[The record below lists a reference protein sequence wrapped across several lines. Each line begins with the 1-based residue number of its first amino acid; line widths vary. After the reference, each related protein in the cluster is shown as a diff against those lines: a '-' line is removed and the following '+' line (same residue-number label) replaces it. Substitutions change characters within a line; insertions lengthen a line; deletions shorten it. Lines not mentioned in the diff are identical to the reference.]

1 MSNHL
6 TLFLSQQAAS
16 ACTSKGSADNLGTA
30 ACQSKQFNTQSSG
43 KSPPT
48 KNIRRAQIRCSD
60 IQQSAHLS
68 QGISKNL
75 RCLCRR
81 FLCSGSV
88 LALALTGLQSQA
100 STVFINEIH
109 YDNDGIDVDEGIE
122 IVAQAGTSLED
133 WQLLFYNG
141 NNGSVYKTNALTGS
155 FSDQSNGYGFMH
167 VVTGGLQN
175 GPSDGVA
182 LINSLGQVIEFLSY
196 EGDVTATDG
205 AALGLTS
212 TDIGISESINAA
224 LGISLQRT
232 GTGSEREDFSWTA
245 ANATFG
251 GLNAGQNLMPH
262 VSSIPL
268 PASIIFFASSLTG
281 LAVAS
286 QRHRSRARQT

>member
-1 MSNHL
+1 MSNNL
-6 TLFLSQQAAS
+6 TLSLSQQAAS
-16 ACTSKGSADNLGTA
+16 AYTSKGITDNLRTA
-30 ACQSKQFNTQSSG
+30 AHQSKQSNTQTSG
-43 KSPPT
+43 ESPPNT
-48 KNIRRAQIRCSD
+48 NIRRAQIYCTDS
-60 IQQSAHLS
+60 QQSAHLS
-68 QGISKNL
+68 KNISRNL
-75 RCLCRR
+75 RYLCKR

-88 LALALTGLQSQA
+88 LALTLTGLQAQA

-109 YDNDGIDVDEGIE
+109 YDNDGIDLDEGIE
-122 IVAQAGTSLED
+122 IVASAGTNLDD

-141 NNGSVYKTNALTGS
+141 NNGSIYKTNVLTGS
-155 FSDQSNGYGFMH
+155 LADQSNGYGFMH
-167 VVTGGLQN
+167 VVTSGLQN

-182 LINSLGQVIEFLSY
+182 LINPLGQVIEFLSY

-212 TDIGISESINAA
+212 TDIGIAESINSA

-251 GLNAGQNLMPH
+251 ELNAGQSLMPN
-262 VSSIPL
+262 VSNIPL
-268 PASIIFFASSLTG
+268 PASIIVFASSLMS

-286 QRHRSRARQT
+286 QRNRSQAKPT

>member
-1 MSNHL
+1 MSNNL
-6 TLFLSQQAAS
+6 TLFSSQQAARTY
-16 ACTSKGSADNLGTA
+16 TSKGNTDNLGTA
-30 ACQSKQFNTQSSG
+30 ACQNNQSNTQTSG
-43 KSPPT
+43 KGPSN
-48 KNIRRAQIRCSD
+48 KSIRRAQIRCTDS
-60 IQQSAHLS
+60 QQLAYLS
-68 QGISKNL
+68 NSMSRKL
-75 RCLCRR
+75 RDLARR
-81 FLCSGSV
+81 FFCSGSV
-88 LALALTGLQSQA
+88 LALALTGLHAQA

-122 IVAQAGTSLED
+122 IVGSAGTNLDD

-141 NNGSVYKTNALTGS
+141 NNGSAYKTNILIGS

-167 VVTGGLQN
+167 VVTGSLQN

-182 LINSLGQVIEFLSY
+182 LISPLGQVMEFLSY

-205 AALGLTS
+205 AAMGLTS
-212 TDIGISESINAA
+212 MDIGISESINSA

-251 GLNAGQNLMPH
+251 ALNAGQSLIPS

-268 PASIIFFASSLTG
+268 PASIIFFATSLTS

-286 QRHRSRARQT
+286 QRNRSQARKN

>member
-1 MSNHL
+1 MSNNL
-6 TLFLSQQAAS
+6 TLSLSQQAAS
-16 ACTSKGSADNLGTA
+16 AYTSKGSTDNLRTA
-30 ACQSKQFNTQSSG
+30 VHQSKQSNTQTSG
-43 KSPPT
+43 KSPPNT
-48 KNIRRAQIRCSD
+48 NIRRAQIYCTDS
-60 IQQSAHLS
+60 QQSAHLS
-68 QGISKNL
+68 KNISRNL
-75 RCLCRR
+75 RCLCKR

-88 LALALTGLQSQA
+88 LALALTGLQAQA

-122 IVAQAGTSLED
+122 IVASAGTNLDD

-141 NNGSVYKTNALTGS
+141 NNGSIYKTNVLTGS
-155 FSDQSNGYGFMH
+155 LADQSNGYGFMH
-167 VVTGGLQN
+167 VVTSGLQN

-182 LINSLGQVIEFLSY
+182 LINPLGQVIEFLSY

-212 TDIGISESINAA
+212 TDIGIAESINSA

-251 GLNAGQNLMPH
+251 ELNAGQSLMPN
-262 VSSIPL
+262 VSNIPL
-268 PASIIFFASSLTG
+268 PASIIVFASSLMS

-286 QRHRSRARQT
+286 QRNRSQAKQT

>member
-16 ACTSKGSADNLGTA
+16 ACTSKGSTDNLGTA

-43 KSPPT
+43 NPPPT
-48 KNIRRAQIRCSD
+48 KSIRRAQIRCTD
-60 IQQSAHLS
+60 MQQSAHLS

-122 IVAQAGTSLED
+122 IVAQAGTSVED

-141 NNGSVYKTNALTGS
+141 NNGSVYKTN
-155 FSDQSNGYGFMH
+155 
-167 VVTGGLQN
+167 GL
-175 GPSDGVA
+175 
-182 LINSLGQVIEFLSY
+182 
-196 EGDVTATDG
+196 
-205 AALGLTS
+205 
-212 TDIGISESINAA
+212 
-224 LGISLQRT
+224 
-232 GTGSEREDFSWTA
+232 
-245 ANATFG
+245 
-251 GLNAGQNLMPH
+251 
-262 VSSIPL
+262 
-268 PASIIFFASSLTG
+268 
-281 LAVAS
+281 
-286 QRHRSRARQT
+286 